1 MKVEKFNKFFGKVG
15 QAQIR
20 NRWKI
25 LAGLLIVTVICCL
38 GLSNFSLALG
48 EEGWFGNS
56 DEITI
61 NTKKY
66 EETFGNLNGIGVLV
80 VKQGEGDVFS
90 EDMLK
95 VIEKIGNRMRDE
107 IPFADR
113 LTSIVEVD
121 IPVGNDEGFSIVK
134 PYENGIPSDSAGLA
148 KARDLVMR
156 GSEKTNALINSLVS
170 DDGKE
175 TWISLSLHPFT
186 GKELEEKYGGDNTE
200 VSTDIGYKLMNIIES
215 EEFQNKGF
223 KLYGGGMPYD
233 SANEDRYEVPEYG
246 VRVLCSIVVM
256 LLFLAICLRNVFG
269 VIVPA
274 VATISAIATV
284 FGAMSFFG
292 EKADSALVTLPVVL
306 GMALAVG
313 YSVHYIKMF
322 KLHFRRTGKRKESA
336 IKCIEE
342 CGWPVLF
349 TVLTTMASFISFLF
363 VNMKPLEWMGKT
375 SAFIVL
381 AIYIYV
387 TVLIPILLSFGKD
400 RAPRA
405 TQVNGA
411 TKLDLSFS
419 RWSKFVHD
427 RKKSF
432 IVISALVIAAF
443 IPGMFKI
450 TAQLDYLT
458 ITGDKMPYI
467 QEVKKMLAQK
477 LGNQYS
483 YTVMISY
490 DEEGAFKKPENMKA
504 LVQLEDYLGTLSL
517 TKWSGGKAR
526 VSSATSILK
535 EMNRALNEGKDSMYT
550 VPEDEYVLAQL
561 MELSSIEMH
570 NDFSD
575 VMDDDFKTTV
585 VSVDMTQF
593 ATEEALAN
601 MDALKAKLA
610 ELFPGAKCTLL
621 GDMIRYS
628 EMSNR
633 IVFGGLKSFGF
644 SLVIIA
650 IMLVFAFSSLKLG
663 LIGMI
668 PNIAPVILVGGVM
681 GYFNYALDFSTIT
694 VMPMVLGIAVD
705 DPTGV
710 VDLGNT
716 LECIEDLIDEDQ
728 DDEHDP
734 VFIFQAG
741 LQLGEEARFL
751 TDKMVYELYLTDD
764 QADDVYEINYDYFRA
779 LGPMDGLYDNIFN
792 RRYEDLSYVLYDWQW
807 DYFLSCDYFLY
818 PAYIYRGGWAF
829 GIYNYYARTHFFY
842 GIPRL

>member
-1 MKVEKFNKFFGKVG
+1 MKVEKFNKFFGKIG

-25 LAGLLIVTVICCL
+25 LAGLLIVTAICCL

-134 PYENGIPSDSAGLA
+134 PYENGIPSDSAELA

-186 GKELEEKYGGDNTE
+186 GKELEKKYGGDNTE

-292 EKADSALVTLPVVL
+292 EKADSALVTLPIVL

-336 IKCIEE
+336 IKCVEE

-400 RAPRA
+400 RAPKA

-467 QEVKKMLAQK
+467 QEVKKMLSQK

-504 LVQLEDYLGTLSL
+504 LLQLEDYLGTLSL

-526 VSSATSILK
+526 VTSATSILK

-601 MDALKAKLA
+601 MEALKAKLA

-633 IVFGGLKSFGF
+633 IIFGGLKSFGF

-668 PNIAPVILVGGVM
+668 PNVAPVILVGGVM

-694 VMPMVLGIAVD
+694 VMPMILGIAVD
-705 DPTGV
+705 DTIHLTTHLKMKYEQMGSSEKAMETTFREI
-710 VDLGNT
+710 GAT
-716 LECIEDLIDEDQ
+716 M
-728 DDEHDP
+728 
-734 VFIFQAG
+734 
-741 LQLGEEARFL
+741 FL
-751 TDKMVYELYLTDD
+751 TTVILCSMFSVYLFSPMHFLAVLGVLIIVGLSSALV
-764 QADDVYEINYDYFRA
+764 ADYTITPA
-779 LGPMDGLYDNIFN
+779 LLHVAKP
-792 RRYEDLSYVLYDWQW
+792 
-807 DYFLSCDYFLY
+807 
-818 PAYIYRGGWAF
+818 F
-829 GIYNYYARTHFFY
+829 GKEKEEV
-842 GIPRL
+842 

>member
-1 MKVEKFNKFFGKVG
+1 MKVEKFNKFFGKIG

-175 TWISLSLHPFT
+175 TWISLSLHPFK

-336 IKCIEE
+336 IKCVEE

-467 QEVKKMLAQK
+467 QEIKKMLSQK

-601 MDALKAKLA
+601 MNALKAKLA

-650 IMLVFAFSSLKLG
+650 IMLIFAFSSLKLG

-694 VMPMVLGIAVD
+694 VMPMILGIAVD
-705 DPTGV
+705 DTIHLTTHLKMKHEQMGSS
-710 VDLGNT
+710 
-716 LECIEDLIDEDQ
+716 EK
-728 DDEHDP
+728 
-734 VFIFQAG
+734 AM
-741 LQLGEEARFL
+741 EATFREIGATMFL
-751 TDKMVYELYLTDD
+751 TTVILCSMFSVYLFSPMHFLAVLGVLIIVGLSSALV
-764 QADDVYEINYDYFRA
+764 ADYTITPA
-779 LGPMDGLYDNIFN
+779 LLHVAKP
-792 RRYEDLSYVLYDWQW
+792 
-807 DYFLSCDYFLY
+807 
-818 PAYIYRGGWAF
+818 F
-829 GIYNYYARTHFFY
+829 GKEKEEV
-842 GIPRL
+842 

>member
-38 GLSNFSLALG
+38 GLSKFSLALG

-419 RWSKFVHD
+419 RWSKFVHN

-467 QEVKKMLAQK
+467 QEVKKMLSQK

-526 VSSATSILK
+526 VTSATSILK
-535 EMNRALNEGKDSMYT
+535 EMNRALNEGKDSMYI

-601 MDALKAKLA
+601 MNALKSKLA

-650 IMLVFAFSSLKLG
+650 IMLIFAFSSLKLG

-705 DPTGV
+705 DTIHLTTHLKMKHEQMGSS
-710 VDLGNT
+710 
-716 LECIEDLIDEDQ
+716 EK
-728 DDEHDP
+728 
-734 VFIFQAG
+734 AM
-741 LQLGEEARFL
+741 EATFREIGATMFL
-751 TDKMVYELYLTDD
+751 TTVILCSMFSVYLFSPMHFLAVLGVLIIVGLSSALV
-764 QADDVYEINYDYFRA
+764 ADYTITPA
-779 LGPMDGLYDNIFN
+779 LLHVAKP
-792 RRYEDLSYVLYDWQW
+792 
-807 DYFLSCDYFLY
+807 
-818 PAYIYRGGWAF
+818 F
-829 GIYNYYARTHFFY
+829 GKEKEEV
-842 GIPRL
+842 

>member
-1 MKVEKFNKFFGKVG
+1 
-15 QAQIR
+15 
-20 NRWKI
+20 
-25 LAGLLIVTVICCL
+25 
-38 GLSNFSLALG
+38 
-48 EEGWFGNS
+48 
-56 DEITI
+56 
-61 NTKKY
+61 
-66 EETFGNLNGIGVLV
+66 
-80 VKQGEGDVFS
+80 
-90 EDMLK
+90 MLK

-134 PYENGIPSDSAGLA
+134 PYENGIPSDSEGLA

-313 YSVHYIKMF
+313 YSVHYIK
-322 KLHFRRTGKRKESA
+322 
-336 IKCIEE
+336 
-342 CGWPVLF
+342 PVLF

-477 LGNQYS
+477 
-483 YTVMISY
+483 
-490 DEEGAFKKPENMKA
+490 
-504 LVQLEDYLGTLSL
+504 
-517 TKWSGGKAR
+517 R
-526 VSSATSILK
+526 
-535 EMNRALNEGKDSMYT
+535 
-550 VPEDEYVLAQL
+550 
-561 MELSSIEMH
+561 
-570 NDFSD
+570 
-575 VMDDDFKTTV
+575 
-585 VSVDMTQF
+585 
-593 ATEEALAN
+593 
-601 MDALKAKLA
+601 
-610 ELFPGAKCTLL
+610 
-621 GDMIRYS
+621 
-628 EMSNR
+628 
-633 IVFGGLKSFGF
+633 
-644 SLVIIA
+644 
-650 IMLVFAFSSLKLG
+650 
-663 LIGMI
+663 
-668 PNIAPVILVGGVM
+668 
-681 GYFNYALDFSTIT
+681 
-694 VMPMVLGIAVD
+694 
-705 DPTGV
+705 
-710 VDLGNT
+710 
-716 LECIEDLIDEDQ
+716 
-728 DDEHDP
+728 
-734 VFIFQAG
+734 
-741 LQLGEEARFL
+741 
-751 TDKMVYELYLTDD
+751 
-764 QADDVYEINYDYFRA
+764 
-779 LGPMDGLYDNIFN
+779 
-792 RRYEDLSYVLYDWQW
+792 
-807 DYFLSCDYFLY
+807 
-818 PAYIYRGGWAF
+818 
-829 GIYNYYARTHFFY
+829 
-842 GIPRL
+842 

>member
-336 IKCIEE
+336 IKCVEE

-504 LVQLEDYLGTLSL
+504 LLQLEDYLGTLSL

-526 VSSATSILK
+526 VTSATSILK

-668 PNIAPVILVGGVM
+668 PNVAPVILVGGVM

-705 DPTGV
+705 DTIHLTTHLKMKHEQMGSS
-710 VDLGNT
+710 
-716 LECIEDLIDEDQ
+716 EK
-728 DDEHDP
+728 
-734 VFIFQAG
+734 AM
-741 LQLGEEARFL
+741 EATFREIGATMFL
-751 TDKMVYELYLTDD
+751 TTVILCSMFSVYLFSPMHFLAVLGVLIIVGLSSALI
-764 QADDVYEINYDYFRA
+764 ADYTITPA
-779 LGPMDGLYDNIFN
+779 LLHVAKP
-792 RRYEDLSYVLYDWQW
+792 
-807 DYFLSCDYFLY
+807 
-818 PAYIYRGGWAF
+818 F
-829 GIYNYYARTHFFY
+829 GKEKEEV
-842 GIPRL
+842 

>member
-1 MKVEKFNKFFGKVG
+1 MKVEKFNEFFGKVG

-25 LAGLLIVTVICCL
+25 LVALLIVTIICCL

-148 KARDLVMR
+148 KARALVMR

-336 IKCIEE
+336 IKCVEE

-400 RAPRA
+400 REPKA

-419 RWSKFVHD
+419 RWAKFVYS

-467 QEVKKMLAQK
+467 QEVKKMLSQK

-601 MDALKAKLA
+601 MNALKAKLA

-644 SLVIIA
+644 SLIIIA
-650 IMLVFAFSSLKLG
+650 IMLIFAFSSLKLG

-705 DPTGV
+705 DTIHLTTHLKMKHEQSGSSEKAMETTFREI
-710 VDLGNT
+710 GAT
-716 LECIEDLIDEDQ
+716 M
-728 DDEHDP
+728 
-734 VFIFQAG
+734 
-741 LQLGEEARFL
+741 FL
-751 TDKMVYELYLTDD
+751 TTIILCSMFSVYLFSPMHFLAVLGVLIIVGLSSALV
-764 QADDVYEINYDYFRA
+764 ADYTITPA
-779 LGPMDGLYDNIFN
+779 LLHVAKP
-792 RRYEDLSYVLYDWQW
+792 
-807 DYFLSCDYFLY
+807 
-818 PAYIYRGGWAF
+818 F
-829 GIYNYYARTHFFY
+829 GKEKENV
-842 GIPRL
+842 

>member
-1 MKVEKFNKFFGKVG
+1 MKVEKFNKFFGKIG

-336 IKCIEE
+336 IKCVEE

-467 QEVKKMLAQK
+467 QEVKKMLSQK

-526 VSSATSILK
+526 VTSATSILK
-535 EMNRALNEGKDSMYT
+535 EMNRALNEGKDSMYI

-601 MDALKAKLA
+601 MEALKAKLT

-650 IMLVFAFSSLKLG
+650 IMLIFAFSSLKLG

-694 VMPMVLGIAVD
+694 VMPMILGIAVD
-705 DPTGV
+705 DTIHLTTHLKMKHEQMGSS
-710 VDLGNT
+710 
-716 LECIEDLIDEDQ
+716 EK
-728 DDEHDP
+728 
-734 VFIFQAG
+734 AM
-741 LQLGEEARFL
+741 EATFREIGATMFL
-751 TDKMVYELYLTDD
+751 TTVILCSMFSVYLFSPMHFLAVLGVLIIVGLSSALI
-764 QADDVYEINYDYFRA
+764 ADYTITPA
-779 LGPMDGLYDNIFN
+779 LLHVAKP
-792 RRYEDLSYVLYDWQW
+792 
-807 DYFLSCDYFLY
+807 
-818 PAYIYRGGWAF
+818 F
-829 GIYNYYARTHFFY
+829 GKEKEEV
-842 GIPRL
+842 

>member
-1 MKVEKFNKFFGKVG
+1 MKVEKFNKFFGKIG

-148 KARDLVMR
+148 KARALVMR

-175 TWISLSLHPFT
+175 TWISLSLHPFK

-336 IKCIEE
+336 IKCVEE

-387 TVLIPILLSFGKD
+387 TVLIPILLSF
-400 RAPRA
+400 RA

-467 QEVKKMLAQK
+467 QEVKKMLSQK

-601 MDALKAKLA
+601 MEALKAKLT

-633 IVFGGLKSFGF
+633 IIFGGLKSFGF

-668 PNIAPVILVGGVM
+668 PNVAPVILVGGVM

-694 VMPMVLGIAVD
+694 VMPMILGIAVD
-705 DPTGV
+705 DTIHLTTHLKMKYEQMGSSEKAMETTFREI
-710 VDLGNT
+710 GAT
-716 LECIEDLIDEDQ
+716 M
-728 DDEHDP
+728 
-734 VFIFQAG
+734 
-741 LQLGEEARFL
+741 FL
-751 TDKMVYELYLTDD
+751 TTVILCSMFSVYLFSPMHFLAVLGVLIIVGLSSALV
-764 QADDVYEINYDYFRA
+764 ADYTITPA
-779 LGPMDGLYDNIFN
+779 LLHVAKP
-792 RRYEDLSYVLYDWQW
+792 
-807 DYFLSCDYFLY
+807 
-818 PAYIYRGGWAF
+818 F
-829 GIYNYYARTHFFY
+829 GKEKEEV
-842 GIPRL
+842 

>member
-1 MKVEKFNKFFGKVG
+1 MKVEKFNKFFGKIG

-95 VIEKIGNRMRDE
+95 VIEKIGNRMRNE

-148 KARDLVMR
+148 KARALVMR

-336 IKCIEE
+336 IKCVEE

-467 QEVKKMLAQK
+467 QEVKKMLSQK

-526 VSSATSILK
+526 ITSATSILK

-633 IVFGGLKSFGF
+633 IIFGGLKSFGF

-668 PNIAPVILVGGVM
+668 PNVAPVILVGGVM

-694 VMPMVLGIAVD
+694 VMPMILGIAVD
-705 DPTGV
+705 DTIHLTTHLKMKHEQMGSS
-710 VDLGNT
+710 
-716 LECIEDLIDEDQ
+716 EK
-728 DDEHDP
+728 
-734 VFIFQAG
+734 AM
-741 LQLGEEARFL
+741 EATFREIGATMFL
-751 TDKMVYELYLTDD
+751 TTIILCSMFSVYLFSPMHFLEVLGVLIIVGLSSALI
-764 QADDVYEINYDYFRA
+764 ADYTITPA
-779 LGPMDGLYDNIFN
+779 LLHVAKP
-792 RRYEDLSYVLYDWQW
+792 
-807 DYFLSCDYFLY
+807 
-818 PAYIYRGGWAF
+818 F
-829 GIYNYYARTHFFY
+829 GKEKEEV
-842 GIPRL
+842 

>member
-1 MKVEKFNKFFGKVG
+1 MKVEKFNKFFGKIG

-121 IPVGNDEGFSIVK
+121 IPVVNDEGFSIVK

-175 TWISLSLHPFT
+175 TWISLSLHPFK

-292 EKADSALVTLPVVL
+292 EKADSALVTLPIVL

-336 IKCIEE
+336 IKCVEE

-419 RWSKFVHD
+419 RWSRFVYN

-432 IVISALVIAAF
+432 IVICALVIAAF

-467 QEVKKMLAQK
+467 QQVKKMLAQK

-526 VSSATSILK
+526 VTSATSILK
-535 EMNRALNEGKDSMYT
+535 EMNRALNEGKDSMYI

-650 IMLVFAFSSLKLG
+650 IMLIFAFSSLKLG

-694 VMPMVLGIAVD
+694 VMPMILGIAVD
-705 DPTGV
+705 DTIHLTTHLKMKHEQMGSSEKAMETTFREI
-710 VDLGNT
+710 GAT
-716 LECIEDLIDEDQ
+716 M
-728 DDEHDP
+728 
-734 VFIFQAG
+734 
-741 LQLGEEARFL
+741 FL
-751 TDKMVYELYLTDD
+751 TTIILCSMFSVYLFSPMHFLAVLGVLIIVGLSSALV
-764 QADDVYEINYDYFRA
+764 ADYTITPA
-779 LGPMDGLYDNIFN
+779 LLHVAKP
-792 RRYEDLSYVLYDWQW
+792 
-807 DYFLSCDYFLY
+807 
-818 PAYIYRGGWAF
+818 F
-829 GIYNYYARTHFFY
+829 GKEKEEV
-842 GIPRL
+842 

>member
-134 PYENGIPSDSAGLA
+134 PYESGIPSDSAGLA

-175 TWISLSLHPFT
+175 TWISLSLHPFK

-292 EKADSALVTLPVVL
+292 EKADSALVTLPIVL

-336 IKCIEE
+336 IKCVEE

-411 TKLDLSFS
+411 TNLDLSFS
-419 RWSKFVHD
+419 RWSRFVYN

-432 IVISALVIAAF
+432 IVICALVIAAF

-526 VSSATSILK
+526 VTSATSILK
-535 EMNRALNEGKDSMYT
+535 EMNRALNEGKDSMYI

-650 IMLVFAFSSLKLG
+650 IMLIFAFSSLKLG

-694 VMPMVLGIAVD
+694 VMPMILGIAVD
-705 DPTGV
+705 DTIHLTTHLKMKHEQMGSSEKAMETTFREI
-710 VDLGNT
+710 GAT
-716 LECIEDLIDEDQ
+716 M
-728 DDEHDP
+728 
-734 VFIFQAG
+734 
-741 LQLGEEARFL
+741 FL
-751 TDKMVYELYLTDD
+751 TTIILCSMFSVYLFSPMHFLAVLGVLIIVGLSSALV
-764 QADDVYEINYDYFRA
+764 ADYTITPA
-779 LGPMDGLYDNIFN
+779 LLHVAKP
-792 RRYEDLSYVLYDWQW
+792 
-807 DYFLSCDYFLY
+807 
-818 PAYIYRGGWAF
+818 F
-829 GIYNYYARTHFFY
+829 GKEKEEV
-842 GIPRL
+842 

>member
-1 MKVEKFNKFFGKVG
+1 
-15 QAQIR
+15 
-20 NRWKI
+20 
-25 LAGLLIVTVICCL
+25 
-38 GLSNFSLALG
+38 
-48 EEGWFGNS
+48 
-56 DEITI
+56 
-61 NTKKY
+61 
-66 EETFGNLNGIGVLV
+66 
-80 VKQGEGDVFS
+80 
-90 EDMLK
+90 
-95 VIEKIGNRMRDE
+95 
-107 IPFADR
+107 
-113 LTSIVEVD
+113 
-121 IPVGNDEGFSIVK
+121 
-134 PYENGIPSDSAGLA
+134 
-148 KARDLVMR
+148 
-156 GSEKTNALINSLVS
+156 
-170 DDGKE
+170 
-175 TWISLSLHPFT
+175 
-186 GKELEEKYGGDNTE
+186 
-200 VSTDIGYKLMNIIES
+200 
-215 EEFQNKGF
+215 
-223 KLYGGGMPYD
+223 
-233 SANEDRYEVPEYG
+233 
-246 VRVLCSIVVM
+246 
-256 LLFLAICLRNVFG
+256 
-269 VIVPA
+269 
-274 VATISAIATV
+274 
-284 FGAMSFFG
+284 
-292 EKADSALVTLPVVL
+292 
-306 GMALAVG
+306 
-313 YSVHYIKMF
+313 MF

-336 IKCIEE
+336 IKCVEE

-400 RAPRA
+400 RAPKA

-467 QEVKKMLAQK
+467 QEVKKMLSQK

-504 LVQLEDYLGTLSL
+504 LLQLEDYLGTLSL

-526 VSSATSILK
+526 VTSATSILK

-601 MDALKAKLA
+601 MEALKAKLA

-633 IVFGGLKSFGF
+633 IIFGGLKSFGF

-668 PNIAPVILVGGVM
+668 PNVAPVILVGGVM

-694 VMPMVLGIAVD
+694 VMPMILGIAVD
-705 DPTGV
+705 DTIHLTTHLKMKYEQMGSSEKAMETTFREI
-710 VDLGNT
+710 GAT
-716 LECIEDLIDEDQ
+716 M
-728 DDEHDP
+728 
-734 VFIFQAG
+734 
-741 LQLGEEARFL
+741 FL
-751 TDKMVYELYLTDD
+751 TTVILCSMFSVYLFSPMHFLAVLGVLIIVGLSSALV
-764 QADDVYEINYDYFRA
+764 ADYTITPA
-779 LGPMDGLYDNIFN
+779 LLHVAKP
-792 RRYEDLSYVLYDWQW
+792 
-807 DYFLSCDYFLY
+807 
-818 PAYIYRGGWAF
+818 F
-829 GIYNYYARTHFFY
+829 GKEKEEV
-842 GIPRL
+842 

>member
-1 MKVEKFNKFFGKVG
+1 MKVEKFNGFFGKVG

-25 LAGLLIVTVICCL
+25 LAALLIVTVVCCL

-148 KARDLVMR
+148 KARALVMR

-175 TWISLSLHPFT
+175 TWISLSLHPFK

-336 IKCIEE
+336 IKCVEE

-400 RAPRA
+400 RAPKA

-411 TKLDLSFS
+411 TKLDLSFA

-467 QEVKKMLAQK
+467 QEVKKMLSQK

-483 YTVMISY
+483 YKVMISY

-601 MDALKAKLA
+601 MNALKAKLA

-650 IMLVFAFSSLKLG
+650 IMLIFAFSSLKLG

-694 VMPMVLGIAVD
+694 VMPMILGIAVD
-705 DPTGV
+705 DTIHLTTHLKMKHEQMGSS
-710 VDLGNT
+710 
-716 LECIEDLIDEDQ
+716 EK
-728 DDEHDP
+728 
-734 VFIFQAG
+734 AM
-741 LQLGEEARFL
+741 EATFREIGATMFL
-751 TDKMVYELYLTDD
+751 TTVILCSMFSVYLFSPMHFLAVLGVLIIVGLSSALV
-764 QADDVYEINYDYFRA
+764 ADYTITPA
-779 LGPMDGLYDNIFN
+779 LLHVAKP
-792 RRYEDLSYVLYDWQW
+792 
-807 DYFLSCDYFLY
+807 
-818 PAYIYRGGWAF
+818 F
-829 GIYNYYARTHFFY
+829 GKEKEEV
-842 GIPRL
+842 

>member
-1 MKVEKFNKFFGKVG
+1 MKVEKFNKFFGKIG

-80 VKQGEGDVFS
+80 VKQGEGNVFS

-175 TWISLSLHPFT
+175 TWISLSLHPFK

-292 EKADSALVTLPVVL
+292 EKADSALVTLPIVL

-336 IKCIEE
+336 IKCVEE

-419 RWSKFVHD
+419 RWSRFVYN

-467 QEVKKMLAQK
+467 QQVKKMLSQK

-526 VSSATSILK
+526 VTSATSILK

-601 MDALKAKLA
+601 MNALKAKLA

-644 SLVIIA
+644 SLIIIA

-668 PNIAPVILVGGVM
+668 PNVAPVILVGGVM

-694 VMPMVLGIAVD
+694 VMPMILGIAVD
-705 DPTGV
+705 DTIHLTTHLKMKHEQMGSS
-710 VDLGNT
+710 
-716 LECIEDLIDEDQ
+716 EK
-728 DDEHDP
+728 
-734 VFIFQAG
+734 AM
-741 LQLGEEARFL
+741 EATFREIGATMFL
-751 TDKMVYELYLTDD
+751 TTVILCSMFSVYLFSPMHFLTVLGVLIIVGLSSALV
-764 QADDVYEINYDYFRA
+764 ADYTITPA
-779 LGPMDGLYDNIFN
+779 LLHVAKP
-792 RRYEDLSYVLYDWQW
+792 
-807 DYFLSCDYFLY
+807 
-818 PAYIYRGGWAF
+818 F
-829 GIYNYYARTHFFY
+829 GKEKEEV
-842 GIPRL
+842 

>member
-1 MKVEKFNKFFGKVG
+1 MKVEKFNKFFGKIG

-134 PYENGIPSDSAGLA
+134 PYENGIPSDSEGLA

-336 IKCIEE
+336 IKCVEE

-467 QEVKKMLAQK
+467 QEVKKMLSQK

-526 VSSATSILK
+526 VTSATSILK

-601 MDALKAKLA
+601 MNALKSKLA

-644 SLVIIA
+644 SLIIIA

-668 PNIAPVILVGGVM
+668 PNVAPVILVGGVM

-694 VMPMVLGIAVD
+694 VMPMILGIAVD
-705 DPTGV
+705 DTIHLTTHLKMKHEQMGSSEKAMEV
-710 VDLGNT
+710 TFREIGAT
-716 LECIEDLIDEDQ
+716 M
-728 DDEHDP
+728 
-734 VFIFQAG
+734 
-741 LQLGEEARFL
+741 FL
-751 TDKMVYELYLTDD
+751 TTVILCSMFSVYLFSPMHFLAVLGVLIIVGLSSALV
-764 QADDVYEINYDYFRA
+764 ADYTITPA
-779 LGPMDGLYDNIFN
+779 LLHVAKP
-792 RRYEDLSYVLYDWQW
+792 
-807 DYFLSCDYFLY
+807 
-818 PAYIYRGGWAF
+818 F
-829 GIYNYYARTHFFY
+829 GKEKEEV
-842 GIPRL
+842 

>member
-1 MKVEKFNKFFGKVG
+1 MKVEKFNKFFGKIG

-175 TWISLSLHPFT
+175 TWISLSLHPFK
-186 GKELEEKYGGDNTE
+186 GKELEKKYGGDNTE

-336 IKCIEE
+336 IKCVEE

-467 QEVKKMLAQK
+467 QEVKKMLSQK

-504 LVQLEDYLGTLSL
+504 LLQLEDYLGTLSL

-526 VSSATSILK
+526 VTSATSILK
-535 EMNRALNEGKDSMYT
+535 EMNRALNEGKDSMYI

-601 MDALKAKLA
+601 MNALKSKLA

-644 SLVIIA
+644 SLIIIA
-650 IMLVFAFSSLKLG
+650 IMLIFAFSSLKLG

-668 PNIAPVILVGGVM
+668 PNVAPVILVGGVM

-694 VMPMVLGIAVD
+694 VMPMILGIAVD
-705 DPTGV
+705 DTIHLTTHLKMKHEQMGSS
-710 VDLGNT
+710 
-716 LECIEDLIDEDQ
+716 EK
-728 DDEHDP
+728 
-734 VFIFQAG
+734 AM
-741 LQLGEEARFL
+741 EATFREIGATMFL
-751 TDKMVYELYLTDD
+751 TTVILCSMFSVYLFSPMHFLAVLGVLIIVGLSSALV
-764 QADDVYEINYDYFRA
+764 ADYTITPA
-779 LGPMDGLYDNIFN
+779 LLHVAKP
-792 RRYEDLSYVLYDWQW
+792 
-807 DYFLSCDYFLY
+807 
-818 PAYIYRGGWAF
+818 F
-829 GIYNYYARTHFFY
+829 GKEKEEV
-842 GIPRL
+842 

>member
-1 MKVEKFNKFFGKVG
+1 MKVEKFNKFFGKIG

-274 VATISAIATV
+274 VATISAIASV

-336 IKCIEE
+336 IKCVEE

-467 QEVKKMLAQK
+467 QEVKKMLSQK

-526 VSSATSILK
+526 ITSATSILK

-668 PNIAPVILVGGVM
+668 PNVAPVILVGGVM

-694 VMPMVLGIAVD
+694 VMPMILGIAVD
-705 DPTGV
+705 DTIHLTTHLKMKHEQMGSS
-710 VDLGNT
+710 
-716 LECIEDLIDEDQ
+716 EK
-728 DDEHDP
+728 
-734 VFIFQAG
+734 AM
-741 LQLGEEARFL
+741 EATFREIGATMFL
-751 TDKMVYELYLTDD
+751 TTIILCSMFSVYLFSPMHFLAVLGVLIIVGLSSALI
-764 QADDVYEINYDYFRA
+764 ADYTITPA
-779 LGPMDGLYDNIFN
+779 LLHVAKP
-792 RRYEDLSYVLYDWQW
+792 
-807 DYFLSCDYFLY
+807 
-818 PAYIYRGGWAF
+818 F
-829 GIYNYYARTHFFY
+829 GKEKEEV
-842 GIPRL
+842 

>member
-1 MKVEKFNKFFGKVG
+1 M
-15 QAQIR
+15 
-20 NRWKI
+20 
-25 LAGLLIVTVICCL
+25 LIVTVICCL

-336 IKCIEE
+336 IKCVEE

-400 RAPRA
+400 RAPKA

-467 QEVKKMLAQK
+467 QEVKKCWRK
-477 LGNQYS
+477 
-483 YTVMISY
+483 
-490 DEEGAFKKPENMKA
+490 
-504 LVQLEDYLGTLSL
+504 
-517 TKWSGGKAR
+517 
-526 VSSATSILK
+526 SSATS
-535 EMNRALNEGKDSMYT
+535 T
-550 VPEDEYVLAQL
+550 VTR
-561 MELSSIEMH
+561 S
-570 NDFSD
+570 
-575 VMDDDFKTTV
+575 
-585 VSVDMTQF
+585 
-593 ATEEALAN
+593 
-601 MDALKAKLA
+601 
-610 ELFPGAKCTLL
+610 
-621 GDMIRYS
+621 
-628 EMSNR
+628 
-633 IVFGGLKSFGF
+633 
-644 SLVIIA
+644 
-650 IMLVFAFSSLKLG
+650 
-663 LIGMI
+663 
-668 PNIAPVILVGGVM
+668 
-681 GYFNYALDFSTIT
+681 
-694 VMPMVLGIAVD
+694 
-705 DPTGV
+705 
-710 VDLGNT
+710 
-716 LECIEDLIDEDQ
+716 
-728 DDEHDP
+728 
-734 VFIFQAG
+734 
-741 LQLGEEARFL
+741 
-751 TDKMVYELYLTDD
+751 
-764 QADDVYEINYDYFRA
+764 
-779 LGPMDGLYDNIFN
+779 
-792 RRYEDLSYVLYDWQW
+792 
-807 DYFLSCDYFLY
+807 
-818 PAYIYRGGWAF
+818 
-829 GIYNYYARTHFFY
+829 
-842 GIPRL
+842 

>member
-1 MKVEKFNKFFGKVG
+1 MKVEKFNKFFGKIG

-336 IKCIEE
+336 IKCVEE

-400 RAPRA
+400 RAPKA

-432 IVISALVIAAF
+432 IVICALVIAAF

-504 LVQLEDYLGTLSL
+504 LLQLEDYLGTLSL

-526 VSSATSILK
+526 VTSATSILK
-535 EMNRALNEGKDSMYT
+535 EMNRALNEGKDSMYI

-601 MDALKAKLA
+601 MNALKAKLA

-668 PNIAPVILVGGVM
+668 PNVAPVILVGGVM

-694 VMPMVLGIAVD
+694 VMPMILGIAVD
-705 DPTGV
+705 DTIHLTTHLKMKHEQMGSS
-710 VDLGNT
+710 
-716 LECIEDLIDEDQ
+716 EK
-728 DDEHDP
+728 
-734 VFIFQAG
+734 AM
-741 LQLGEEARFL
+741 EATFREIGATMFL
-751 TDKMVYELYLTDD
+751 TTVILCSMFSVYLFSPMHFLAVLGVLIIVGLSSALV
-764 QADDVYEINYDYFRA
+764 ADYTITPA
-779 LGPMDGLYDNIFN
+779 LLHVAKP
-792 RRYEDLSYVLYDWQW
+792 
-807 DYFLSCDYFLY
+807 
-818 PAYIYRGGWAF
+818 F
-829 GIYNYYARTHFFY
+829 GKEKEEV
-842 GIPRL
+842 

>member
-336 IKCIEE
+336 IKCVEE

-467 QEVKKMLAQK
+467 QEVKKMLSQK

-504 LVQLEDYLGTLSL
+504 LLQLEDYLGTLSL

-526 VSSATSILK
+526 VTSATSILK

-601 MDALKAKLA
+601 MNALKSKLA

-650 IMLVFAFSSLKLG
+650 IMLIFAFSSLKLG

-705 DPTGV
+705 DTIHLTTHLKMKHEQMGSS
-710 VDLGNT
+710 
-716 LECIEDLIDEDQ
+716 EK
-728 DDEHDP
+728 
-734 VFIFQAG
+734 AM
-741 LQLGEEARFL
+741 EATFREIGATMFL
-751 TDKMVYELYLTDD
+751 TTVILCSMFSVYLFSPMHFLAVLGVLIIVGLSSALV
-764 QADDVYEINYDYFRA
+764 ADYTITPA
-779 LGPMDGLYDNIFN
+779 LLHVAKP
-792 RRYEDLSYVLYDWQW
+792 
-807 DYFLSCDYFLY
+807 
-818 PAYIYRGGWAF
+818 F
-829 GIYNYYARTHFFY
+829 GKEKEEV
-842 GIPRL
+842 

>member
-175 TWISLSLHPFT
+175 TWISLSLHPFK

-336 IKCIEE
+336 IKCVEE

-375 SAFIVL
+375 SALIVL

-419 RWSKFVHD
+419 RWSKFVHN

-467 QEVKKMLAQK
+467 QQVKKMLSQK

-504 LVQLEDYLGTLSL
+504 LLQLEDYLGTLSL

-526 VSSATSILK
+526 ITSATSILK

-601 MDALKAKLA
+601 MNALKSKLA

-668 PNIAPVILVGGVM
+668 PNVAPVVLVGGVM

-694 VMPMVLGIAVD
+694 VMPMILGIAVD
-705 DPTGV
+705 DTIHLTTHLKMKHEQMGSS
-710 VDLGNT
+710 
-716 LECIEDLIDEDQ
+716 EK
-728 DDEHDP
+728 
-734 VFIFQAG
+734 AM
-741 LQLGEEARFL
+741 EATFREIGATMFL
-751 TDKMVYELYLTDD
+751 TTVILCSMFSVYLFSPMHFLAVLGVLIIVGLSSALV
-764 QADDVYEINYDYFRA
+764 ADYTITPA
-779 LGPMDGLYDNIFN
+779 LLHVAKP
-792 RRYEDLSYVLYDWQW
+792 
-807 DYFLSCDYFLY
+807 
-818 PAYIYRGGWAF
+818 F
-829 GIYNYYARTHFFY
+829 GKEKEEV
-842 GIPRL
+842 

>member
-1 MKVEKFNKFFGKVG
+1 MKVEKFNKFFGKIG

-25 LAGLLIVTVICCL
+25 LAGLLIVTVVCCL

-148 KARDLVMR
+148 KARALVMR

-175 TWISLSLHPFT
+175 TWISLSLHPFK
-186 GKELEEKYGGDNTE
+186 GKELEEKYGGDNAE

-336 IKCIEE
+336 IKCVEE

-400 RAPRA
+400 RAPKA

-411 TKLDLSFS
+411 TKLDLSFA

-467 QEVKKMLAQK
+467 QEVKKMLSQK

-650 IMLVFAFSSLKLG
+650 IMLIFAFSSLKLG

-668 PNIAPVILVGGVM
+668 PNVAPVILVGGVM

-694 VMPMVLGIAVD
+694 VMTMILGIAVD
-705 DPTGV
+705 DTIHLTTHLKMKYEQMGSSEKAMETTFREI
-710 VDLGNT
+710 GAT
-716 LECIEDLIDEDQ
+716 M
-728 DDEHDP
+728 
-734 VFIFQAG
+734 
-741 LQLGEEARFL
+741 FL
-751 TDKMVYELYLTDD
+751 TTVILCSMFSVYLFSPMHFLAVLGVLIIVGLSSALV
-764 QADDVYEINYDYFRA
+764 ADYTITPA
-779 LGPMDGLYDNIFN
+779 LLHVAKP
-792 RRYEDLSYVLYDWQW
+792 
-807 DYFLSCDYFLY
+807 
-818 PAYIYRGGWAF
+818 F
-829 GIYNYYARTHFFY
+829 GKEKEEV
-842 GIPRL
+842 

>member
-1 MKVEKFNKFFGKVG
+1 MKVEKFNKFFGKIG

-95 VIEKIGNRMRDE
+95 VIEKIGNRMRNE

-148 KARDLVMR
+148 KARALVMR

-336 IKCIEE
+336 IKCVEE

-432 IVISALVIAAF
+432 IVFSALVIAAF

-467 QEVKKMLAQK
+467 QEVKKMLSQK

-601 MDALKAKLA
+601 MEALKAKLT

-650 IMLVFAFSSLKLG
+650 IMLIFAFSSLKLG

-668 PNIAPVILVGGVM
+668 PNVAPVILVGGVM

-694 VMPMVLGIAVD
+694 VMPMILGIAVD
-705 DPTGV
+705 DTIHLTTHLKMKYEQMGSSEKAMETTFREIGATMFLTTVILCSMFSVYLFSPM
-710 VDLGNT
+710 
-716 LECIEDLIDEDQ
+716 
-728 DDEHDP
+728 
-734 VFIFQAG
+734 
-741 LQLGEEARFL
+741 RFL
-751 TDKMVYELYLTDD
+751 AVLGLLTILGLSSALV
-764 QADDVYEINYDYFRA
+764 ADYTITPA
-779 LGPMDGLYDNIFN
+779 LLHEAKPFGKEK
-792 RRYEDLSYVLYDWQW
+792 ED
-807 DYFLSCDYFLY
+807 
-818 PAYIYRGGWAF
+818 A
-829 GIYNYYARTHFFY
+829 
-842 GIPRL
+842 

>member
-1 MKVEKFNKFFGKVG
+1 MKVEKFNKFFGKIG

-175 TWISLSLHPFT
+175 TWISLSLHPFK
-186 GKELEEKYGGDNTE
+186 GKELEEKYGGDNAE

-292 EKADSALVTLPVVL
+292 EKADSALVTLPIVL

-336 IKCIEE
+336 IKCVEE

-411 TKLDLSFS
+411 TKLDLSFA

-443 IPGMFKI
+443 IPGLFKI

-467 QEVKKMLAQK
+467 QEVKKMLSQK

-526 VSSATSILK
+526 VTSATSILK

-601 MDALKAKLA
+601 MNALKSKLA

-644 SLVIIA
+644 SLIIIA

-668 PNIAPVILVGGVM
+668 PNVAPVILVGGVM

-694 VMPMVLGIAVD
+694 VMPMILGIAVD
-705 DPTGV
+705 DTIHLTTHLKMKHEQMGSSEKAMEV
-710 VDLGNT
+710 TFREIGAT
-716 LECIEDLIDEDQ
+716 M
-728 DDEHDP
+728 
-734 VFIFQAG
+734 
-741 LQLGEEARFL
+741 FL
-751 TDKMVYELYLTDD
+751 TTVILSSMFSVYLFSPMHFLAVLGVLIIVGLSSALV
-764 QADDVYEINYDYFRA
+764 ADYTITPA
-779 LGPMDGLYDNIFN
+779 LLHVAKP
-792 RRYEDLSYVLYDWQW
+792 
-807 DYFLSCDYFLY
+807 
-818 PAYIYRGGWAF
+818 F
-829 GIYNYYARTHFFY
+829 GKEKEEV
-842 GIPRL
+842 

>member
-1 MKVEKFNKFFGKVG
+1 MKVEKFNEFFGKVG

-25 LAGLLIVTVICCL
+25 LAALLIVTVVCCL

-175 TWISLSLHPFT
+175 TWISLSLHPFK

-336 IKCIEE
+336 IKCVEE

-601 MDALKAKLA
+601 MEALKAKLT

-633 IVFGGLKSFGF
+633 IIFGGLKSFGF

-668 PNIAPVILVGGVM
+668 PNVAPVILVGGVM

-694 VMPMVLGIAVD
+694 VMPMILGIAVD
-705 DPTGV
+705 DTIHLTTHLKMKYEQMGSSEKAMETTFREI
-710 VDLGNT
+710 GAT
-716 LECIEDLIDEDQ
+716 M
-728 DDEHDP
+728 
-734 VFIFQAG
+734 
-741 LQLGEEARFL
+741 FL
-751 TDKMVYELYLTDD
+751 TTVILCSMFSVYLFSPMHFLAVLGVLIIVGLSSALV
-764 QADDVYEINYDYFRA
+764 ADYTITPA
-779 LGPMDGLYDNIFN
+779 LLHVAKP
-792 RRYEDLSYVLYDWQW
+792 
-807 DYFLSCDYFLY
+807 
-818 PAYIYRGGWAF
+818 F
-829 GIYNYYARTHFFY
+829 GKEKEEV
-842 GIPRL
+842 

>member
-1 MKVEKFNKFFGKVG
+1 MKVEKFNGFFGKVG

-25 LAGLLIVTVICCL
+25 LAALLIVTVVCCL

-66 EETFGNLNGIGVLV
+66 EETFGNLNGVGVLV

-148 KARDLVMR
+148 KARALVMR

-175 TWISLSLHPFT
+175 TWISLSLHPFK

-336 IKCIEE
+336 VKCVEE

-411 TKLDLSFS
+411 TKLDLSFA

-467 QEVKKMLAQK
+467 QEVKKMLSQK

-601 MDALKAKLA
+601 MEALKAKLA

-650 IMLVFAFSSLKLG
+650 IMLIFAFSSLKLG

-668 PNIAPVILVGGVM
+668 PNVAPVILVGGVM

-694 VMPMVLGIAVD
+694 VMPMILGIAVD
-705 DPTGV
+705 DTIHLTTHLKMKYEQMGSSEKAMETTFREI
-710 VDLGNT
+710 GAT
-716 LECIEDLIDEDQ
+716 M
-728 DDEHDP
+728 
-734 VFIFQAG
+734 
-741 LQLGEEARFL
+741 FL
-751 TDKMVYELYLTDD
+751 TTVILCSMFSVYLFSPMHFLAVLGVLIIVGLSSALV
-764 QADDVYEINYDYFRA
+764 ADYTITPA
-779 LGPMDGLYDNIFN
+779 LLHVAKP
-792 RRYEDLSYVLYDWQW
+792 
-807 DYFLSCDYFLY
+807 
-818 PAYIYRGGWAF
+818 F
-829 GIYNYYARTHFFY
+829 GKEKEEV
-842 GIPRL
+842 

>member
-1 MKVEKFNKFFGKVG
+1 MKVEKFNEFFGKVG

-25 LAGLLIVTVICCL
+25 LAALLIVTVVCCL

-66 EETFGNLNGIGVLV
+66 EETFGNLNGVGVLV

-148 KARDLVMR
+148 KARALVMR

-336 IKCIEE
+336 IKCVEE

-467 QEVKKMLAQK
+467 QEVKKMLSQK

-610 ELFPGAKCTLL
+610 ELFPSAKCTLL

-633 IVFGGLKSFGF
+633 IIFGGLKSFGF

-650 IMLVFAFSSLKLG
+650 IMLIFAFSSLKLG

-668 PNIAPVILVGGVM
+668 PNVAPVILVGGVM

-694 VMPMVLGIAVD
+694 VMPMILGIAVD
-705 DPTGV
+705 DTIHLTTHLKMKYEQMGSSEKAMETTFREI
-710 VDLGNT
+710 GAT
-716 LECIEDLIDEDQ
+716 M
-728 DDEHDP
+728 
-734 VFIFQAG
+734 
-741 LQLGEEARFL
+741 FL
-751 TDKMVYELYLTDD
+751 TTVILCSMFSVYLFSPMHFLAVLGVLIIVGLSSALV
-764 QADDVYEINYDYFRA
+764 ADYTITPA
-779 LGPMDGLYDNIFN
+779 LLHVAKP
-792 RRYEDLSYVLYDWQW
+792 
-807 DYFLSCDYFLY
+807 
-818 PAYIYRGGWAF
+818 F
-829 GIYNYYARTHFFY
+829 GKEKEEV
-842 GIPRL
+842 

>member
-1 MKVEKFNKFFGKVG
+1 MKVEKFNKFFGKIG

-175 TWISLSLHPFT
+175 TWISLSLHPFK

-336 IKCIEE
+336 IKCVEE

-504 LVQLEDYLGTLSL
+504 LLQLEDYLGTLSL

-535 EMNRALNEGKDSMYT
+535 AMNRALNEGKDSMYT

-601 MDALKAKLA
+601 MNALKSKLA

-650 IMLVFAFSSLKLG
+650 IMLIFAFSSLKLG

-668 PNIAPVILVGGVM
+668 PNVAPVILVGGVM

-694 VMPMVLGIAVD
+694 VMPMILGIAVD
-705 DPTGV
+705 DTIHLTTHLKMKHEQMGSS
-710 VDLGNT
+710 
-716 LECIEDLIDEDQ
+716 EK
-728 DDEHDP
+728 
-734 VFIFQAG
+734 AM
-741 LQLGEEARFL
+741 EATFREIGATMFL
-751 TDKMVYELYLTDD
+751 TTVILCSMFSVYLFSPMHFLAVLGVLIIVGLSSALV
-764 QADDVYEINYDYFRA
+764 ADYTITPA
-779 LGPMDGLYDNIFN
+779 LLHVAKP
-792 RRYEDLSYVLYDWQW
+792 
-807 DYFLSCDYFLY
+807 
-818 PAYIYRGGWAF
+818 F
-829 GIYNYYARTHFFY
+829 GKEKEEV
-842 GIPRL
+842 